1 MTRRRRRVSTRTAIS
16 RFKMWDAKL
25 NPDVVAE
32 HLRNVKAKAR
42 EYVMSY
48 QATHEYLIATVKEII
63 ARYGKDYGILQEYM
77 WYAEKMWRL
86 VMQYKREALQRE
98 ADALYL
104 WYRARGRDDTL
115 LREIAHAL
123 GVRISPILE
132 ILERVGVK
140 IEVKPVM
147 TVSTYKFESGIYTV
161 TETTKALKAEA
172 LTDGQFLDPETVKV
186 YAKNPSGSGVTLY
199 IELSLAYDDGSESVF
214 RSLSVSEGIEDTYTF
229 LSEDIYEN
237 VQDDKQ
243 IVGVRLYSYVSASPI
258 SGYEPNI
265 KLSVYGVEFG
275 G

>member
-86 VMQYKREALQRE
+86 VMQYSGNALQRE

-104 WYRARGRDDTL
+104 WYRVRGRDDTL

-123 GVRISPILE
+123 GVRISSISS
-132 ILERVGVK
+132 ILERV
-140 IEVKPVM
+140 
-147 TVSTYKFESGIYTV
+147 
-161 TETTKALKAEA
+161 
-172 LTDGQFLDPETVKV
+172 
-186 YAKNPSGSGVTLY
+186 
-199 IELSLAYDDGSESVF
+199 
-214 RSLSVSEGIEDTYTF
+214 ED
-229 LSEDIYEN
+229 
-237 VQDDKQ
+237 Q
-243 IVGVRLYSYVSASPI
+243 
-258 SGYEPNI
+258 
-265 KLSVYGVEFG
+265 
-275 G
+275 